1 MASGNFRRVD
11 WLGIL
16 AAASSEAVRNPA
28 PMDWQSTA
36 LGGRRCCR
44 GNDFVSPANCWIP
57 RQRFGAVCK
66 MKKKLIVAAVAVMV
80 VVLGTVYLWM
90 PGKVPADQQS
100 LVTLSSSNIG
110 QFESN
115 FDSGTNVPRLI
126 LLFSPT

>member
-1 MASGNFRRVD
+1 
-11 WLGIL
+11 
-16 AAASSEAVRNPA
+16 
-28 PMDWQSTA
+28 
-36 LGGRRCCR
+36 
-44 GNDFVSPANCWIP
+44 
-57 RQRFGAVCK
+57 